1 MQPDRLVV
9 TQPDRLAPELAVA
22 IRDMTHEDLPAVL
35 ACERAG
41 YQFPWSE
48 GLFNDCLKAGY
59 QCQVAVSEA
68 GLVGFAILMCAV
80 GEGHI
85 LNICVAPAARSKGVA
100 RQLMQACMQAAHERD
115 VTEMF
120 LEVRPSNLVAITLYE
135 KHGFHEVG
143 RREKYYPAKRGRE
156 DALIMA
162 RVLFKDDD

>member
-22 IRDMTHEDLPAVL
+22 VRGMTHEDLPAVL

-120 LEVRPSNLVAITLYE
+120 LEVRPSNTEALALYSTL
-135 KHGFHEVG
+135 GFNEIA
-143 RREKYYPAKRGRE
+143 RRPDYYRAAHGRE
-156 DALIMA
+156 DAL
-162 RVLFKDDD
+162 VLALTLLPR